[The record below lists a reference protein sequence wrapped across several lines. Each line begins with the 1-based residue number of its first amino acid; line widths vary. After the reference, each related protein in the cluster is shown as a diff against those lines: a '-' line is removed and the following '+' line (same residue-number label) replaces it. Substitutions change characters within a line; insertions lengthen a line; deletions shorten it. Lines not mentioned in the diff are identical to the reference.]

1 MQFAYLIKPVSTTL
15 ALATGLLVGCASSST
30 GASDPETMSVTGNAF
45 YRERMLLP
53 PDARF
58 EAVLEDIS
66 LADAPAVVVGRAQID
81 GQTSPPFE
89 FSIDYDP
96 ETIDPRG
103 RYAVRATITVGGQ
116 LWFTSDT
123 VHPVITGDHGKT
135 VSILMRRVPTPAVRL
150 RLPATFRG
158 TLPCADCPGV
168 SHHLDLWP
176 DRVFHL
182 RREWL
187 ERDFDR
193 YDTGRWSYD
202 VDRRELVLRG
212 GAEMPLRFEI
222 VGPLE
227 IRQLDLEGRPIESD
241 LDYSLRSN
249 GTLTPTELAMSFGG
263 ELRYMADAAIF
274 TECLTGRSYPV
285 AFEDAWI
292 DAERAYLAAN
302 TEPGGP
308 LYTTFDGKLVD
319 RPRMEGDGTEG
330 TIVVTR
336 FINVWPGQNCERA
349 RADATLLNTY
359 WRIVRLDDQEV
370 SAAGDRR
377 EPHVILRGPENRYSA
392 TVGCNS
398 ITGGYELDG
407 QSLRLSPGPTTLMA
421 CPPPLDGLERLLVSA
436 LDRTRSYRITAQTLE
451 LFDAE
456 GHSLAL
462 LEAVYL

>member
-1 MQFAYLIKPVSTTL
+1 
-15 ALATGLLVGCASSST
+15 
-30 GASDPETMSVTGNAF
+30 
-45 YRERMLLP
+45 MLLP

-187 ERDFDR
+187 E
-193 YDTGRWSYD
+193 
-202 VDRRELVLRG
+202 
-212 GAEMPLRFEI
+212 
-222 VGPLE
+222 
-227 IRQLDLEGRPIESD
+227 
-241 LDYSLRSN
+241 
-249 GTLTPTELAMSFGG
+249 
-263 ELRYMADAAIF
+263 
-274 TECLTGRSYPV
+274 
-285 AFEDAWI
+285 
-292 DAERAYLAAN
+292 
-302 TEPGGP
+302 
-308 LYTTFDGKLVD
+308 
-319 RPRMEGDGTEG
+319 
-330 TIVVTR
+330 
-336 FINVWPGQNCERA
+336 
-349 RADATLLNTY
+349 
-359 WRIVRLDDQEV
+359 
-370 SAAGDRR
+370 
-377 EPHVILRGPENRYSA
+377 
-392 TVGCNS
+392 
-398 ITGGYELDG
+398 
-407 QSLRLSPGPTTLMA
+407 
-421 CPPPLDGLERLLVSA
+421 
-436 LDRTRSYRITAQTLE
+436 
-451 LFDAE
+451 
-456 GHSLAL
+456 
-462 LEAVYL
+462 